1 MKVEP
6 GLVSVKDLLLKAHS
20 GDWSLWLPSFQR
32 RFVWDSD
39 DIKAFLD
46 SLLRGNPVGIL
57 LLWRSK
63 NPEYSDPFALRVLI
77 GEGKTSENFL
87 IVDGQ
92 QRVLSLLLLLNGWR
106 VKVGDME
113 YTTQP
118 ISLTLL
124 NSSLRSARGAL
135 TYLRGEGPSRSQV
148 CGRSEEE
155 VCERIR

>member
-6 GLVSVKDLLLKAHS
+6 GLVSVRDLLLKAHS

-46 SLLRGNPVGIL
+46 SLLKGNPVGKL

-63 NPEYSDPFALRVLI
+63 NPEDSDPFALRVLV
-77 GEGKTSENFL
+77 GEGKSSENFL

-92 QRVLSLLLLLNGWR
+92 QRVLSLLLLLNGWH

-113 YTTQP
+113 Y
-118 ISLTLL
+118 
-124 NSSLRSARGAL
+124 
-135 TYLRGEGPSRSQV
+135 
-148 CGRSEEE
+148 
-155 VCERIR
+155 IR